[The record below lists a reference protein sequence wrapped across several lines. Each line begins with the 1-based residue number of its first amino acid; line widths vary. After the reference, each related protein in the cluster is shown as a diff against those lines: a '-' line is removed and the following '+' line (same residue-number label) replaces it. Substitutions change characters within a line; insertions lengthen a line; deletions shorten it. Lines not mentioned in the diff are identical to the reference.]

1 MQYIRIKNKPNK
13 INIKGI
19 LKHSSNFNKLHSAF
33 KSKRKAL
40 NKGLKNEIC
49 RNILKRKQ
57 NKINKELKKITFT
70 KLPNIDNISERD
82 LTNIKKYTA
91 YPLEILQ

>member
-1 MQYIRIKNKPNK
+1 MKYA
-13 INIKGI
+13 GI
-19 LKHSSNFNKLHSAF
+19 FWK
-33 KSKRKAL
+33 
-40 NKGLKNEIC
+40 E
-49 RNILKRKQ
+49 

-91 YPLEILQ
+91 YPLKILQ